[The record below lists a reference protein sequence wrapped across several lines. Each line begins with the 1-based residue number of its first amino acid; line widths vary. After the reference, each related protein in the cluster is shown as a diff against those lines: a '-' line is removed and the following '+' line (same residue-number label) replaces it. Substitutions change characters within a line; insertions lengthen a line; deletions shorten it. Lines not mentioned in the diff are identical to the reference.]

1 MPGQFDRLQILES
14 LLNAPCAVAGQFV
27 NSSNY
32 TFFLNIQSPSGDIK
46 AVYKPVR
53 GETPLWDFPRG
64 SLAKREVAAFL
75 ISEALDWHIVPPTV
89 FRRKMLP
96 FGRGSVQYFI
106 DHDPNRH
113 YFNLTPEEKERLKT
127 IALFDCLINNA
138 DRKGSHILQGTDGD
152 VYCIDHGVCF
162 HVEEKL
168 RTVIWDFAGLPIP
181 PDLLQDLRD
190 LLPSIGTRDGT
201 LFIAL
206 KEYLKIS
213 EIKALAARARRLIEI
228 GTFPIPTKD
237 RRQFPWPPV

>member
-14 LLNAPCAVAGQFV
+14 LLNAPCAVAGQFI

-32 TFFLNIQSPSGDIK
+32 TFFLNLQSPSGEIK

-64 SLAKREVAAFL
+64 SLAKREVAAFIL
-75 ISEALDWHIVPPTV
+75 SEALDWHIVPPTV
-89 FRRKMLP
+89 FRQKKLP
-96 FGRGSVQYFI
+96 YGKGSVQYFI

-113 YFNLTPEEKERLKT
+113 YFNLTPEEKERLKP
-127 IALFDCLINNA
+127 IAVFDCLINNA
-138 DRKGSHILQGTDGD
+138 DRKGSHILQGTDGN

-162 HVEEKL
+162 HLEEKL
-168 RTVIWDFAGLPIP
+168 RTVIWDFAGQAIP
-181 PDLLQDLRD
+181 LELLQDIYEI
-190 LLPSIGTRDGT
+190 LPTINNKDGP
-201 LFIAL
+201 LFAAL
-206 KEYLKIS
+206 KDYLKVS

-228 GTFPIPTKD
+228 GIFPMPDKD